1 MVDDKKIPDGYKK
14 TEVGVIPEDWEVRK
28 IGEIAEITMG
38 QSPDSKFYNCQ
49 NIGMPLIQ
57 GKADI
62 NNRKT
67 LIRNYTSQITKIALK
82 DDIIMTVRAP
92 VGYIGKATVDCCIG
106 RGVCSIRYKNNFLY
120 HYLIYIEN
128 SWNKLSKGSTFDSVN
143 STEVKELKLK
153 LPRNIEEQQAIAE
166 ALSDVDNL
174 ITSLEKLIDKKQ
186 KIKQGAMQELLTGK
200 KRLPGFTGKWGK
212 IHLGEIG
219 KCIRGVSY
227 NADKDL
233 ELFERE
239 NTVRLLRS
247 NNILNNSIVNQDLQY
262 VKYYRVRP
270 QQVLKNNDIVICMA
284 NGSKELVGKAGVFK
298 NKDKYRYT
306 FGAFMGAFRFDSSI
320 INKDFV
326 AYYFETNGY
335 RNQINLLFS
344 GSSINNLK
352 PSDIES
358 ICICLPTLEEQQAI
372 AQILSD
378 MDAEIENLQQKLNKY
393 KAIKQGMMQE
403 LLTGRIR
410 LV

>member
-1 MVDDKKIPDGYKK
+1 MVDYKKIPDGYKK

-166 ALSDVDNL
+166 ALSDVDSL
-174 ITSLEKLIDKKQ
+174 IASLEKLINKKQ
-186 KIKQGAMQELLTGK
+186 KIKQGTMQELLTGK
-200 KRLPGFTGKWGK
+200 KRLPGFTGEWGK

-247 NNILNNSIVNQDLQY
+247 NNILNNSIVNQDLLY

-306 FGAFMGAFRFDSSI
+306 FGAFMGAFRSDSSI
-320 INKDFV
+320 ISKDFV

-378 MDAEIENLQQKLNKY
+378 MDSEIEALQKKLEKY
-393 KAIKQGMMQE
+393 KAIKQGMMEE